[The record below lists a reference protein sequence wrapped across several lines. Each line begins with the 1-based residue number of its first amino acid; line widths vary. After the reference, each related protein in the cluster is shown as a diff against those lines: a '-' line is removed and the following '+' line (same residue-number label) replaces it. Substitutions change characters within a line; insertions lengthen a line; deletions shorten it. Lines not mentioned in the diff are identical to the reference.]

1 MTGKGKMEF
10 EEKKMLFEGE
20 FLGGFITGKGK
31 MNFSN
36 GMTYDGE
43 WLDDQF
49 TGEGILYM
57 GDGRLLK
64 GTWNEGGLVD
74 GSMYANAESL
84 QIGHADSSSV
94 LEL

>member
-1 MTGKGKMEF
+1 MK
-10 EEKKMLFEGE
+10 
-20 FLGGFITGKGK
+20 
-31 MNFSN
+31 FSN

-57 GDGRLLK
+57 GDGKLLK
-64 GTWNEGGLVD
+64 GTWNDGELVD
-74 GSMYANAESL
+74 GSMFANIESL
-84 QIGHADSSSV
+84 QIGQSDSSSV